1 MLRHKTGIRKTE
13 RKVGIRHLTPGRNL
27 METAISTTRLH
38 SLSGS
43 LPSLAGIFIIPPV
56 VHSFIML
63 CHAPLI
69 LLPRMPFLSHEKTD
83 RLMRAFPG
91 RLPSS
96 TVCNLLDSPVLGSM
110 HIQSK
115 KNTNNKQQP
124 GQLFSSSYGFFPAKF
139 HIFYFSLLFPTY
151 LLGLWSI
158 VVISPG
164 LTTRCCSGRSVLAKV
179 WFDDGEV
186 VSQSVTNE

>member
-1 MLRHKTGIRKTE
+1 
-13 RKVGIRHLTPGRNL
+13 
-27 METAISTTRLH
+27 METAISTTRLL

-43 LPSLAGIFIIPPV
+43 LRSLAGIFIIPPV

-69 LLPRMPFLSHEKTD
+69 LLPRMQFPLTREDRQAHESI
-83 RLMRAFPG
+83 P

-115 KNTNNKQQP
+115 KNTKQTTT
-124 GQLFSSSYGFFPAKF
+124 GSAFLLLLFLFSAKF
-139 HIFYFSLLFPTY
+139 LISYFSLLFPTY

-179 WFDDGEV
+179 
-186 VSQSVTNE
+186 

>member
-1 MLRHKTGIRKTE
+1 
-13 RKVGIRHLTPGRNL
+13 

-69 LLPRMPFLSHEKTD
+69 LLPRMQFSLTREDRQAHESI
-83 RLMRAFPG
+83 P

-96 TVCNLLDSPVLGSM
+96 TVCNLLDSAVLGSM

-115 KNTNNKQQP
+115 KNTKQTTTGSAFLFFFLFLP
-124 GQLFSSSYGFFPAKF
+124 GKVSY
-139 HIFYFSLLFPTY
+139 LLFFFALSDVPVGVVVHGRHISWLDY
-151 LLGLWSI
+151 AVLFWEIGFGKGL
-158 VVISPG
+158 V
-164 LTTRCCSGRSVLAKV
+164 
-179 WFDDGEV
+179 
-186 VSQSVTNE
+186 

>member
-1 MLRHKTGIRKTE
+1 MPPSSCSHAC
-13 RKVGIRHLTPGRNL
+13 HFFH
-27 METAISTTRLH
+27 TRQ
-38 SLSGS
+38 
-43 LPSLAGIFIIPPV
+43 
-56 VHSFIML
+56 
-63 CHAPLI
+63 
-69 LLPRMPFLSHEKTD
+69 TD
-83 RLMRAFPG
+83 RQAHASI
-91 RLPSS
+91 LPSS

-115 KNTNNKQQP
+115 KNTKTNNNRVS
-124 GQLFSSSYGFFPAKF
+124 FSSSSFCFFPAKF
-139 HIFYFSLLFPTY
+139 LIFYFSLLFPTY

-186 VSQSVTNE
+186 VSQSVGHE

>member
-1 MLRHKTGIRKTE
+1 
-13 RKVGIRHLTPGRNL
+13 

-63 CHAPLI
+63 CHAPSSCSHACHFFHTRRQTGRLI
-69 LLPRMPFLSHEKTD
+69 
-83 RLMRAFPG
+83 RAFSGYLLQPCVTFSTV
-91 RLPSS
+91 PSS
-96 TVCNLLDSPVLGSM
+96 EVCTFNLRKT
-110 HIQSK
+110 Q
-115 KNTNNKQQP
+115 NKQQP
-124 GQLFSSSYGFFPAKF
+124 GQLFSSSFCFFPAKF
-139 HIFYFSLLFPTY
+139 LIFCFSLLFPTY

>member
-1 MLRHKTGIRKTE
+1 ML
-13 RKVGIRHLTPGRNL
+13 VGWHIH
-27 METAISTTRLH
+27 H
-38 SLSGS
+38 S
-43 LPSLAGIFIIPPV
+43 PV

-63 CHAPLI
+63 CHAPSSC
-69 LLPRMPFLSHEKTD
+69 SHACNFFHTRQKD

-91 RLPSS
+91 YLLQPCVTFSTVPSS
-96 TVCNLLDSPVLGSM
+96 EVCTFNLRKT
-110 HIQSK
+110 Q
-115 KNTNNKQQP
+115 NKQQP
-124 GQLFSSSYGFFPAKF
+124 GQLFSSSFRFFSAKF
-139 HIFYFSLLFPTY
+139 LISYFSLLFPTY

>member
-1 MLRHKTGIRKTE
+1 
-13 RKVGIRHLTPGRNL
+13 

-43 LPSLAGIFIIPPV
+43 LSSLAGIFIIPPV

-69 LLPRMPFLSHEKTD
+69 LLPRMPFLSHEID
-83 RLMRAFPG
+83 RQAHESIP

-115 KNTNNKQQP
+115 KTQNKQQP
-124 GQLFSSSYGFFPAKF
+124 GQLFSSSFCFFPAKF
-139 HIFYFSLLFPTY
+139 LIFYFSLLFPTY
-151 LLGLWSI
+151 LLGLWSM

>member
-1 MLRHKTGIRKTE
+1 
-13 RKVGIRHLTPGRNL
+13 
-27 METAISTTRLH
+27 METAISTTRLP

-43 LPSLAGIFIIPPV
+43 LRSLAGIFIIPPV

-69 LLPRMPFLSHEKTD
+69 LLPRMQFSFTRD
-83 RLMRAFPG
+83 RQTGRLMRAFYLLQPCVTFSTV
-91 RLPSS
+91 PSS
-96 TVCNLLDSPVLGSM
+96 EVCTFNLRKT
-110 HIQSK
+110 Q
-115 KNTNNKQQP
+115 NKQQP
-124 GQLFSSSYGFFPAKF
+124 GQLFSSSFCFFPAKF
-139 HIFYFSLLFPTY
+139 LIFHFSSLFPTY

>member
-1 MLRHKTGIRKTE
+1 
-13 RKVGIRHLTPGRNL
+13 
-27 METAISTTRLH
+27 METAISTTRLL

-43 LPSLAGIFIIPPV
+43 LRSLAGIFIIPPV

-69 LLPRMPFLSHEKTD
+69 LLPRMQFLSREKTD
-83 RLMRAFPG
+83 RLMRVFSGYLLQPCVTFSTV
-91 RLPSS
+91 PSS
-96 TVCNLLDSPVLGSM
+96 EVCTFNLRKT
-110 HIQSK
+110 K
-115 KNTNNKQQP
+115 KKQQP
-124 GQLFSSSYGFFPAKF
+124 GQLFSSSFCFFPAKF
-139 HIFYFSLLFPTY
+139 LIFCFSLLFPTY